1 MYRKPPNS
9 SFRTHGGVVAV
20 AVAATMSTW
29 TDIDATAK
37 CVTHVASFRVEDA
50 VDLPACKMHPPIVVI
65 VVSKRAYS
73 ILTLALV

>member
-1 MYRKPPNS
+1 MCCCAT
-9 SFRTHGGVVAV
+9 FLHGGVAAAT
-20 AVAATMSTW
+20 AVAATTSTW

-37 CVTHVASFRVEDA
+37 CVTHVASFRVVDA
-50 VDLPACKMHPPIVVI
+50 VDLPACKMHPPIVV